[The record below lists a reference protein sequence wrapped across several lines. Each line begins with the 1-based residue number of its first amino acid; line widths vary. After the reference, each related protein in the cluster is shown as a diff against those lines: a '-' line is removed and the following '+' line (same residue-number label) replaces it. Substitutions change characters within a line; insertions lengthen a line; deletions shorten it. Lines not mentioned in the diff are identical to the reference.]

1 MKRVFIDTA
10 YLIASLSP
18 KDQLRQGAE
27 AAIDELGN
35 AEFITTDLVLVE
47 LLNHFSGQG
56 NFLRVQAANFAEELM
71 RDPTI
76 EFILHGKGLF
86 IAALEFYRKRQDKG
100 YSLTDCVSMLVMQ
113 DRGITDVLTDDKHFR
128 QEGFVTLL

>member
-76 EFILHGKGLF
+76 EFILHGKGLL

>member
-18 KDQLRQGAE
+18 KDQLREKAK
-27 AAIDELGN
+27 AAVDILDNVDLV
-35 AEFITTDLVLVE
+35 TTDLVLVE

-56 NFLRVQAANFAEELM
+56 NFLRMQAANFTEELLL
-71 RDPTI
+71 DPTI
-76 EFILHGKGLF
+76 ELILHGKGLL

-113 DRGITDVLTDDKHFR
+113 DKGITDVLTDDKHFR
-128 QEGFVTLL
+128 QEGFNTLL

>member
-10 YLIASLSP
+10 YLIASLNP
-18 KDQLRQGAE
+18 KDQLRQAAE
-27 AAIDELGN
+27 AAIDALGN
-35 AEFITTDLVLVE
+35 AEFITTDFVLVE

-76 EFILHGKGLF
+76 EFILHGKGLL

-113 DRGITDVLTDDKHFR
+113 DKDITDVLTDDKHFR